1 MSKALQRKDKEFV
14 EIYER
19 HVQTVWHICLAYM
32 KNRDDAQDAVQ
43 ETFLK
48 LYRCP
53 DSFSGPDHEK
63 AWLIVTASNLCK
75 DMLKHWWRKREDIDS
90 HLDLEGQ
97 ETGGTDTTLEEVMK
111 LPDKYKTVIYL
122 YYYEGY
128 SSIEIGRML
137 QKPDS
142 TIRNYLSRAKKIL
155 KSRLGGGFD
164 EE

>member
-1 MSKALQRKDKEFV
+1 MSKALLRNDNEFA

-19 HVQTVWHICLAYM
+19 HVQTIWHICLAYM
-32 KNRDDAQDAVQ
+32 KNKDDAQDAVQ

-48 LYRCP
+48 LYRYQG
-53 DSFSGPDHEK
+53 SFTGTEHEK
-63 AWLIVTASNLCK
+63 AWLIVTASNQCR
-75 DMLKHWWRKREDIDS
+75 DMLKHWWRKREDIDA
-90 HLDLEGQ
+90 HLDLTAR
-97 ETGGTDTTLEEVMK
+97 ETCEIDNTLEEVMR

-128 SSIEIGRML
+128 SSIEIGKIL

-155 KSRLGGGFD
+155 RSRLGGGFD

>member
-1 MSKALQRKDKEFV
+1 MSKVLWRNDKEFA

-19 HVQTVWHICLAYM
+19 HVQTVWHICLAFM
-32 KNRDDAQDAVQ
+32 KNKEDAQDAVQ

-48 LYRCP
+48 LYRCA
-53 DSFSGPDHEK
+53 DSFSGPEHEK
-63 AWLIVTASNLCK
+63 AWLIVTASNHCK
-75 DMLKHWWRKREDIDS
+75 DMLKHWWRKREDIDA
-90 HLDLEGQ
+90 HWDLEGR
-97 ETGGTDTTLEEVMK
+97 EMSGIDATLEEVMK
-111 LPDKYKTVIYL
+111 LPEKYKAVIYL

-142 TIRNYLSRAKKIL
+142 TIRNYLSRAKKLL
-155 KSRLGGGFD
+155 KTRLGGDFD